1 MSHADRQ
8 ADEKKLVEA
17 VATLLDGVPERPK
30 NTSVK
35 SQWIASEKRKTD
47 PRSVY

>member
-1 MSHADRQ
+1 MSRADHQ

-30 NTSVK
+30 VARAK
-35 SQWIASEKRKTD
+35 SQWFASEKRKTD